1 MTNYLSVTEKGRE
14 LLHGS
19 KPNRRTR
26 YGKNSNSDNR
36 WYDSYNPFYDYIEL
50 PKGTI
55 RQLIGRDITFQD
67 GPICLKTNK
76 IY

>member
-1 MTNYLSVTEKGRE
+1 MTNYLSVTENGIE
-14 LLHGS
+14 LIHNS
-19 KPNRRTR
+19 KPTR
-26 YGKNSNSDNR
+26 KVDWGNGVGKCWFNHTGHTIRLHN
-36 WYDSYNPFYDYIEL
+36 
-50 PKGTI
+50 GTI